1 MIFINKPIPGVK
13 TFSTMEVKIN
23 SVHFHADQKLIEF
36 VNKKVS
42 KLDTFFDGIINTEVT
57 LKVQKPE
64 SANNKISELKVS
76 IPANGYLFAK
86 KQADTFEE
94 ATDLAIDAMRKQLD
108 KYKDKLKS
116 K

>member
-1 MIFINKPIPGVK
+1 
-13 TFSTMEVKIN
+13 MEVKIS
-23 SVHFHADQKLIEF
+23 SVHFTADQKLVDF

-42 KLDTFFDGIINTEVT
+42 KLDTFFDGIINAEVT
-57 LKVQKPE
+57 MKVLKPE
-64 SANNKISELKVS
+64 TANNKVSELKIS

-94 ATDLAIDAMRKQLD
+94 ATDLAIDAIRKQLD
-108 KYKDKLKS
+108 KYKEKLKN

>member
-1 MIFINKPIPGVK
+1 
-13 TFSTMEVKIN
+13 MEVKIN
-23 SVHFHADQKLIEF
+23 SVHFNADKKLVDF
-36 VNKKVS
+36 VNKKVN
-42 KLDTFFDGIINTEVT
+42 KLDTFFDGIINAEVT

-64 SANNKISELKVS
+64 TANNKISELKLS

-94 ATDLAIDAMRKQLD
+94 ATDLVVDAIRKQLG
-108 KYKDKLKS
+108 KYKDKIKS

>member
-1 MIFINKPIPGVK
+1 
-13 TFSTMEVKIN
+13 MEIKIN
-23 SVHFHADQKLIEF
+23 SVHFNADQKLVDF

-42 KLDTFFDGIINTEVT
+42 KLDTFLDGIINAEVI
-57 LKVQKPE
+57 LKVLKPE
-64 SANNKISELKVS
+64 TANNKVSELRIS

-94 ATDLAIDAMRKQLD
+94 ATDLAIEAVRKQLD
-108 KYKDKLKS
+108 KYKEKLKS

>member
-1 MIFINKPIPGVK
+1 
-13 TFSTMEVKIN
+13 MEIKIN
-23 SVHFHADQKLIEF
+23 SVHFNADQKLMDF

-42 KLDTFFDGIINTEVT
+42 KLDTFFDGIINAEVI
-57 LKVQKPE
+57 LKVLKPE
-64 SANNKISELKVS
+64 TANNKVSELRIS

-94 ATDLAIDAMRKQLD
+94 ATDLAIEAVRKQLD
-108 KYKDKLKS
+108 KYKEKLKS